1 MAIQFD
7 FTGKVAFVTGAGTG
21 IGRATAL
28 AFAKAGAAVAVVGR
42 TDASIQE
49 TVRLIDQAGG
59 RAAAILCDVTKEA
72 EVEAAIAR
80 TVDTF
85 DRLDFAFN
93 NAGVDHGVIALADI
107 TSAEWERQV
116 STNLSGVFFSMKHQI
131 PQMLKQGGG
140 AIVNTG
146 SGAAVKGFA
155 GQAAYCATKWGLTGM
170 SKAAALDY
178 AAKGIRVN
186 VVSPGF
192 IATPMMDR
200 ITGGTEE
207 GLRNV
212 VDNEPVGRPGKPEE
226 IAATVLYLCSE
237 EAGFTV
243 GANVVVDGGQTV

>member
-7 FTGKVAFVTGAGTG
+7 YTGKVAFVTGAGTG

-49 TVRLIDQAGG
+49 TVSLIEQAGG
-59 RAAAILCDVTKEA
+59 RAAAIRCDVTKEA
-72 EVEAAIAR
+72 DIEAAVAKA
-80 TVDTF
+80 VATF
-85 DRLDFAFN
+85 GRLDFAFN
-93 NAGVDHGVIALADI
+93 NAGVEHGVIPLADI
-107 TSAEWERQV
+107 TSAEWERQI

-178 AAKGIRVN
+178 APKGIRVN

-207 GLRNV
+207 GLQTV
-212 VDNEPVGRPGKPEE
+212 ISNEPVGRPGKPEE

-243 GANVVVDGGQTV
+243 GANVVVDGGQTT

>member
-1 MAIQFD
+1 MTIQFD
-7 FTGKVAFVTGAGTG
+7 YTGKVAFVTGAGAG

-49 TVRLIDQAGG
+49 TVSLIEQAGG
-59 RAAAILCDVTKEA
+59 RAAAIHCDVSKEA
-72 EVEAAIAR
+72 DIEAAVAK
-80 TVDTF
+80 TVATF
-85 DRLDFAFN
+85 GRLDFAFN
-93 NAGVDHGVIALADI
+93 NAGVEHGVIALADI
-107 TSAEWERQV
+107 TSAEWERQI

-178 AAKGIRVN
+178 APKGIRVN

-207 GLRNV
+207 GLQTV
-212 VDNEPVGRPGKPEE
+212 ISNEPVGRPGKPEE
-226 IAATVLYLCSE
+226 IAATVLYLCCE
-237 EAGFTV
+237 EADFTV
-243 GANVVVDGGQTV
+243 GANVVVDGGQTT